1 MGNTQS
7 ATEAGTGTPGGAGGT
22 RGSRAHARLSGDTT
36 SGHGRTFSGKGQH
49 QDNGSGQSTAT
60 TTPKHDTDNKQ
71 HQTEQ
76 SSPSSSPVLSRDR
89 SGKRLDLGPDDM
101 ALPEYYN
108 ASSGKSVSGDGTTA
122 VSSTATATAT
132 TGPRRTSLHGTTLE
146 VTNNHGGI
154 PEEGDEQTVPVYVSW
169 NQGGSKVYVT
179 GTFNG
184 WTKKVKMDKST
195 SDFSTVLNLPL
206 GTHRLRFLVD
216 GEWRCSNELA
226 TATDSAGNLVNYVE
240 VVDEDTQLLEDNI
253 QHSTSVDEGKPE
265 IVYSNDIP
273 AFMHHR
279 LATAHQYSVRD
290 PEVMPPTLPPH
301 LEKVILN
308 ANAAMKEDMSVL
320 PNPNYVVL
328 NHLAASSIK
337 NNTLAVSAT
346 TRYRR
351 KFVTTILYKPVTT
364 SSTTTTTTA

>member
-7 ATEAGTGTPGGAGGT
+7 ATEAGTGTPGAGVGT
-22 RGSRAHARLSGDTT
+22 RVSRAHARLSGDAN
-36 SGHGRTFSGKGQH
+36 SGYARTYSGKGQH

-60 TTPKHDTDNKQ
+60 TTPKHETDNKQ
-71 HQTEQ
+71 HQTEE
-76 SSPSSSPVLSRDR
+76 STPSTSPVISRDR

-101 ALPEYYN
+101 PLPEYYN
-108 ASSGKSVSGDGTTA
+108 ASSGKSESGGATA
-122 VSSTATATAT
+122 VLSTVTAT
-132 TGPRRTSLHGTTLE
+132 TGPRRTSLQGTTLE
-146 VTNNHGGI
+146 VTNTHHRL
-154 PEEGDEQTVPVYVSW
+154 PEESDEHTVPVYVSW
-169 NQGGSKVYVT
+169 NQGGSKVYVA

-184 WTKKVKMDKST
+184 WTKKVKLDMST

-216 GEWRCSNELA
+216 GEWRCSNGLA

-240 VVDEDTQLLEDNI
+240 VADEDTQLLEDNI
-253 QHSTSVDEGKPE
+253 QHGTSVDEVKPE
-265 IVYSNDIP
+265 ITYSNEIP

-337 NNTLAVSAT
+337 SNTLAVSAT

-351 KFVTTILYKPVTT
+351 KFVTTILYKPV
-364 SSTTTTTTA
+364 STTTTTA